1 MTTADKASW
10 RPRVVGQQPDLL
22 LQPASGPALVLVHV
36 PAGETV
42 IGDEGLDGR
51 GSGSSS
57 PRHHLWVD
65 DYYIGKHPVTVE
77 QFVAFAQATEYRRY
91 LTDKTA
97 QGCHPV
103 QHIDWYGAQAFC
115 AWLADTTGQA
125 VRLPT
130 EAEWEKAARGADGR
144 RYPWGNASPDV
155 SRCNYGNPRAKT
167 TAVGQYSPAG
177 DSPYG
182 CADMAGNVWEWTA
195 SLWGRDW
202 RTAEYG
208 YPYSA
213 TDGRESLDAGVAWR
227 RVVRGGSYADDETLV
242 RCACRLGFS
251 PYTHNVAIGF
261 RIAVS
266 LP

>member
-10 RPRVVGQQPDLL
+10 RPRVVGQQPDLV
-22 LQPASGPALVLVHV
+22 LQLASGPAVVLVHV
-36 PAGETV
+36 PAGEMV
-42 IGDEGLDGR
+42 MGDEGLDGR
-51 GSGSSS
+51 GSGASS

-65 DYYIGKHPVTVE
+65 DYYIGKHPVTVK
-77 QFVAFAQATEYRRY
+77 QFAGFVQATGYSRY
-91 LTDKTA
+91 LMNKTA
-97 QGCHPV
+97 QECHPV

-115 AWLADTTGQA
+115 AWITDTTGHI

-130 EAEWEKAARGADGR
+130 EAEWEKAARGVEGR
-144 RYPWGNASPDV
+144 RYPWGDAPPDA
-155 SRCNYGNPRAKT
+155 SRCNYGTPRGSL
-167 TAVGQYSPAG
+167 TAVGQFSPAG
-177 DSPYG
+177 DSAYG

-202 RTAEYG
+202 RAAEYG

-213 TDGRESLDAGVAWR
+213 TDGRESLDADVAWR
-227 RVVRGGSYADDETLV
+227 RVVRGGSYADDAMLV